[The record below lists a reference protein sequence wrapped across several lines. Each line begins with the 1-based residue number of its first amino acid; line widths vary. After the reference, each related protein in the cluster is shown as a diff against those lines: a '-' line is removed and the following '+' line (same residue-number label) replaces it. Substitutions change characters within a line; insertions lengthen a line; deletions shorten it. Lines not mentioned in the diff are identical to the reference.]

1 MKTKILIVDDD
12 PVQLRL
18 LDGVLTK
25 FGCDVISAS
34 GGEEALSMLEEHNV
48 DVVVLDLV
56 MPDLDGM
63 AVLERMR
70 KAGNLVPVIVQTSQ
84 GGIDTV
90 VSAMRAGAHDFV
102 VKPFSPERLNVSI
115 QNALK
120 INTLETE
127 LQRAKRTVSG
137 KLTFKDMITSSPRMH
152 RVIDLG
158 ERAASSNIPILLEG
172 ESGVGK
178 EMMARAIQGSSNRQT
193 KPFVTVNCGAIPEN
207 LVESILFGHEKG
219 AFTGAVEKQIGKFQ
233 EANGG
238 TLFLDEVGE
247 LPLDVQVKL
256 LRAIQEGEVD
266 PVGARAPVKV
276 DIRIIS
282 ATNRSL
288 LDMVKE
294 GAFREDLYYRLN
306 VFPITIPPL
315 RDHADD
321 IPELARHFT
330 TRFAVEEGRR
340 HIRGLTKHAIE
351 MLMTYSWPGNIR
363 QLENAVFRA
372 VVLCD
377 GTELTPAEFPQ
388 IATVVDGNADR
399 AMPEPL
405 PAMVQPLAMS
415 DFHRLDDPNMIGG
428 HEGLFSDVE
437 DEQDAAMHLM
447 DVTDNVRP
455 LDELEAEIIETAVRH
470 YGGQMSE
477 VARRLGIGRSTLY
490 RKIKEYD
497 IDVEVSAA

>member
-25 FGCDVISAS
+25 FGCEVISAN
-34 GGEEALSMLEEHNV
+34 GGEEALIMLEEHDV

-56 MPDLDGM
+56 MPDVDGM
-63 AVLERMR
+63 TVLERKR
-70 KAGNLVPVIVQTSQ
+70 KAGNHVPVIVQTSQ

-120 INTLETE
+120 INALETE

-137 KLTFKDMITSSPRMH
+137 KLTFKDMITSSPRMQ

-178 EMMARAIQGSSNRQT
+178 EMMARAIQGSSNRQS

-315 RDHADD
+315 RDHVED

-351 MLMTYSWPGNIR
+351 MLMAYPWPGNIR

-377 GTELTPAEFPQ
+377 EVELTPAEFPQ
-388 IATVVDGNADR
+388 IATIVDGNADR
-399 AMPEPL
+399 AL
-405 PAMVQPLAMS
+405 PAPLQTIPQTLSMS
-415 DFHRLDDPNMIGG
+415 DLHRLDDPNMIGT
-428 HEGLFSDVE
+428 HEGFSSSVE

-447 DVTDNVRP
+447 DVTENVRP

-477 VARRLGIGRSTLY
+477 VARRLRIGRSTLY

-497 IDVEVSAA
+497 IDVGVSAA

>member
-25 FGCDVISAS
+25 FGCEVISAN
-34 GGEEALSMLEEHNV
+34 GGEEALSILEEHDV

-63 AVLERMR
+63 AVLGRMR
-70 KAGNLVPVIVQTSQ
+70 KAGSLVPVIVQTSQ

-178 EMMARAIQGSSNRQT
+178 EMMARAIQGSSNRKT

-233 EANGG
+233 EADGG

-256 LRAIQEGEVD
+256 LRALQEGEVD

-276 DIRIIS
+276 DIRVIS

-288 LDMVKE
+288 LDMV
-294 GAFREDLYYRLN
+294 
-306 VFPITIPPL
+306 
-315 RDHADD
+315 
-321 IPELARHFT
+321 PELARHFT

-340 HIRGLTKHAIE
+340 NIRGLTKHAIE
-351 MLMTYSWPGNIR
+351 MLMAYSWPGNIR

-377 GTELTPAEFPQ
+377 GAELTPAEFPQ
-388 IATVVDGNADR
+388 IATVVDGNTER
-399 AMPEPL
+399 AIPGPL
-405 PAMVQPLAMS
+405 PTMPQPLAMS
-415 DFHRLDDPNMIGG
+415 DLHRLDDPNMIGG
-428 HEGLFSDVE
+428 HEGQFSNVE

-490 RKIKEYD
+490 RKINEYGINVD
-497 IDVEVSAA
+497 TNAA

>member
-25 FGCDVISAS
+25 FGCDVISAH
-34 GGEEALSMLEEHNV
+34 GGEEALTMLEEHDV
-48 DVVVLDLV
+48 DVMVLDLV

-70 KAGNLVPVIVQTSQ
+70 KAGSLVPVIVQTSQ

-137 KLTFKDMITSSPRMH
+137 KLTFKDMVTSSPRMQ

-178 EMMARAIQGSSNRQT
+178 EMMARAIQGSSNRQS

-256 LRAIQEGEVD
+256 LRALQEGEVD

-315 RDHADD
+315 REHADD

-340 HIRGLTKHAIE
+340 HIGGLTKHTLE
-351 MLMTYSWPGNIR
+351 LLMAYSWPGNIR

-377 GTELTPAEFPQ
+377 GAELTPAEFPQ

-399 AMPEPL
+399 AMPAPL
-405 PAMVQPLAMS
+405 PIMPQPLVMT
-415 DFHRLDDPNMIGG
+415 DLHRLDDPNMIGG
-428 HEGLFSDVE
+428 HEGFLSNAE

-470 YGGQMSE
+470 YDGQMSE

-497 IDVEVSAA
+497 IDVEVNAA